1 MSSISS
7 SFIRQINTKYE
18 AWRLI
23 HDPIRLFVLLYS
35 KYGDIEEDL
44 YISYANQLIFNLPT
58 KLNCVFKEI
67 KYTNF
72 MRDYLKRTYKYKESI
87 GRIPKLSDYYKN
99 YHLFFCRPTL
109 RHNKLGRIMA
119 NFQDKK
125 AEIFYKN
132 NYKDS
137 KENFTNDKEE
147 NIIKKNSSLS
157 ITSFDN
163 ITNNKII
170 FDKYTKKMLDKSETE
185 LKNNNYYN
193 TLILETSRS
202 NILANNGLISK
213 RTGDANSFEKCVHAL
228 MEYQY
233 NKNKKYKIKS
243 DKKVYLKSKKIKNII
258 INNSAKSS
266 QIKKII
272 SQSHRSTNKSYNFKI
287 YNQYNKLLNKNVK
300 INSTKNSH
308 NNININLNMAI
319 NKAVMNHKKKKRSL
333 YALTNSRYNTSSGA
347 LLGYKINKIN
357 NNINHNILN
366 NIKENNMNYPV
377 TTTHKESKKNRTHFF
392 QSGNVS
398 TTNNNNKL
406 TNFNEY
412 LIQSQKSNEKNLFN
426 KKNCLSN
433 IDSQNLYFNFIN
445 NKNNNRITKKK
456 VTLNKNIKINTTNA
470 NYSSQNMRQS
480 KHSKNKTY
488 DYNTINNSNN
498 SNNYIKTENII
509 CTEEFNES
517 IKKNQKKQTFIIR
530 IDNNNIQKSNNY
542 SKTNVKNKAKI
553 SSPTSNRFF
562 NKISMTQTNS
572 KEKVNKMRV
581 KKILPINVSCNLN
594 KVDKKQNHKK
604 NTKSLCTSENINN
617 TFSLAKPAMK
627 LNKNNICLSPH
638 QIGNNNF
645 NIKNIGSNLSPT
657 NQLFKNII
665 YFKTN
670 VSHNKNNNNIYVKKS
685 INKDSNFIK
694 HKKNNTLMNSCNF
707 NFNKEISPNISLSK
721 YNNNNIS
728 NNNLINNT
736 TNNINSESKKFSR
749 NKKLNLKANF
759 NYSKKSQIHS
769 KINSTL
775 NNNKVIDGINYN
787 LIINNDSKNNLNNN
801 GNINISIGK
810 SNINIK
816 DSILHIDKIYIK
828 KENNKRKNSKHQK
841 LFENEINFHPK
852 KTLEMNL
859 NNNLIKVEGK
869 NVKKNNKDFIKTV
882 DYSPRIKGLSNNLI
896 NVHRNFN
903 LITNKNIREIKRKIN

>member
-1 MSSISS
+1 MTSISS
-7 SFIRQINTKYE
+7 SFVKQINTKYE

-35 KYGDIEEDL
+35 KYGDIEEDMHL
-44 YISYANQLIFNLPT
+44 AYANQLIFNLPT
-58 KLNCVFKEI
+58 KLNCRFKEI
-67 KYTNF
+67 KYTNLT
-72 MRDYLKRTYKYKESI
+72 RDYLKRSYKHKESML
-87 GRIPKLSDYYKN
+87 RIPKLSDYYKN
-99 YHLFFCRPTL
+99 YHLFFCRPIL
-109 RHNKLGRIMA
+109 RHNKLGRIMS
-119 NFQDKK
+119 NYQDKK

-137 KENFTNDKEE
+137 KENFTAEKEE

-157 ITSFDN
+157 NSSFDN

-170 FDKYTKKMLDKSETE
+170 FDKYTKKMLDKSETD

-193 TLILETSRS
+193 TLNLETSRS
-202 NILANNGLISK
+202 NLLSNNGLISK
-213 RTGDANSFEKCVHAL
+213 RNGGSDSFEKCIHAL

-243 DKKVYLKSKKIKNII
+243 GKKVYLKNKKIKNII

-287 YNQYNKLLNKNVK
+287 YNQYSKLLNKNSK
-300 INSTKNSH
+300 LNSTKNSQ
-308 NNININLNMAI
+308 NNIKININTAI
-319 NKAVMNHKKKKRSL
+319 NKLIKHKKKKRSL
-333 YALTNSRYNTSSGA
+333 YALTNTRYNTSSGA
-347 LLGYKINKIN
+347 LIGYKINKIN
-357 NNINHNILN
+357 NNLNQNILK
-366 NIKENNMNYPV
+366 NIKENNINYPI

-392 QSGNVS
+392 QSSNS
-398 TTNNNNKL
+398 SNNNSKL

-412 LIQSQKSNEKNLFN
+412 LIQSQKNNEKNLFN

-445 NKNNNRITKKK
+445 HKNNNRITKKK

-470 NYSSQNMRQS
+470 NYSTQNMIPT
-480 KHSKNKTY
+480 KHSKNKTF

-498 SNNYIKTENII
+498 YTKTDNII

-517 IKKNQKKQTFIIR
+517 IKKNQKKKTFIIH
-530 IDNNNIQKSNNY
+530 IDNNNLQKGNNNSKSNA
-542 SKTNVKNKAKI
+542 KTKANLA
-553 SSPTSNRFF
+553 SPASNRLF
-562 NKISMTQTNS
+562 NKISITQANS
-572 KEKVNKMRV
+572 KEKIKKMRV
-581 KKILPINVSCNLN
+581 KKVLPINVSCNLN
-594 KVDKKQNHKK
+594 KIDKNQKHKK
-604 NTKSLCTSENINN
+604 NVKSSINTENINN
-617 TFSLAKPAMK
+617 TFNFAKPAIK
-627 LNKNNICLSPH
+627 IKKNNICLSPH
-638 QIGNNNF
+638 QVGNNNL
-645 NIKNIGSNLSPT
+645 NLKNIGSNLSPT

-670 VSHNKNNNNIYVKKS
+670 ISHNKNNNNIYVKKS

-707 NFNKEISPNISLSK
+707 NFNKEKYQNISLSQ
-721 YNNNNIS
+721 NINIS

-736 TNNINSESKKFSR
+736 TNNINTENRKHSR

-759 NYSKKSQIHS
+759 NYSKKSQINS
-769 KINSTL
+769 KNNSSL
-775 NNNKVIDGINYN
+775 NNNKISNGINYHF
-787 LIINNDSKNNLNNN
+787 IINSDLKNNLNNN

-828 KENNKRKNSKHQK
+828 KENNKRKNSKLQK
-841 LFENEINFHPK
+841 LYENNSYFLPK
-852 KTLEMNL
+852 KSIEMNL
-859 NNNLIKVEGK
+859 NNNLIKVDGK
-869 NVKKNNKDFIKTV
+869 NIKKNKEFIKTV
-882 DYSPRIKGLSNNLI
+882 DFSPKIKGISNNII

-903 LITNKNIREIKRKIN
+903 LITNKNIKEIKRKIS